1 MKMNSCYSKTEHFV
15 AFYLAHSASF
25 VLIFYTLGT
34 AKYGYSFV
42 RITALM
48 LSSDRLW
55 VGTGNGVIL
64 SIPLV
69 AAKPTRAANNSA
81 STSHEGNQV
90 SVGVPQREKTGFM
103 PYCSMV
109 CEYSLS
115 YLDFDCI
122 LLKCV

>member
-1 MKMNSCYSKTEHFV
+1 M
-15 AFYLAHSASF
+15 SF
-25 VLIFYTLGT
+25 ILRFSILGT

-90 SVGVPQREKTGFM
+90 SVGSPQKEKTGFM

-109 CEYSLS
+109 RVFSLS

-122 LLKCV
+122 V